1 MGARFIPAMGD
12 SHRRP
17 HAKTPAKA
25 SKASPLVRLRSD
37 EDDGAPP
44 LRAMAAA

>member
-1 MGARFIPAMGD
+1 MGLRFIPAMGD

-25 SKASPLVRLRSD
+25 SRAPAVRLRPD
-37 EDDGAPP
+37 HEDDGPP

>member
-1 MGARFIPAMGD
+1 MGLRFIPAMGD

-17 HAKTPAKA
+17 HAKTPAKG
-25 SKASPLVRLRSD
+25 SKAPLVRLRSD